1 LDIKRKKKKKTNFLV
16 MGTPGFMTIKL
27 QFEVYMLIYIPSKAT
42 SPGVSI
48 PMEANL
54 SRTTDMLS
62 LWSGR

>member
-1 LDIKRKKKKKTNFLV
+1 

-27 QFEVYMLIYIPSKAT
+27 PFEVYMLIYIPSKAT